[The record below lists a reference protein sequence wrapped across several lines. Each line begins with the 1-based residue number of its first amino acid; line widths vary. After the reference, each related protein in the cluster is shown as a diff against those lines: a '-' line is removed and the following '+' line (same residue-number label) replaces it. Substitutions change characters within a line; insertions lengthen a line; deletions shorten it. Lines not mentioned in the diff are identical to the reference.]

1 MYIKA
6 DRILSGITGGAIN
19 SAQLQTLLADPGYL
33 GAFRSGIL
41 YSPPRRDVLLA
52 SPQAAAVVA
61 GSSLAVGELLV
72 KKSILTAALA
82 DSAWFSS
89 LVSSP
94 LAAPLIYADAT
105 GIAALFG
112 ADRKAVFA
120 PHAAQVTLT
129 GSEVNIWRDYVGS
142 THLYGASAGARP
154 TFGGPAAGGFTSL
167 AFDGVND
174 LLNGGPSGLF
184 LPAAT
189 TFYMVIRPTTMT
201 SGSAWIAEAGPSGGY
216 IGSSGTGGLLVGYT
230 GGTYDFA
237 GTNVPT
243 ANAWQLYRLRKES
256 GSLYIKRNGGAE
268 ALAGSLNFSGANQS
282 LLVGHRLKGSSAA
295 EMFFAGQI
303 AEVINLGKSA
313 GDADADNIRITELLR
328 SKYSLW

>member
-72 KKSILTAALA
+72 KSPVITAALA

-94 LAAPLIYADAT
+94 LAAPLIYANAT

-129 GSEVNIWRDYVGS
+129 GSEASIWRNYVGS
-142 THLYGASAGARP
+142 VHLYGGGAGAQP
-154 TFGGPAAGGFTSL
+154 TFNGQAAGEFTTL

-174 LLNGGPSGLF
+174 ILSAGPAGLF
-184 LPAAT
+184 AAAT
-189 TFYMVIRPTTMT
+189 STFYFVVRPTAMT
-201 SGSAWIAEAGPSGGY
+201 SSRVWIAEGGPGGGY
-216 IGSSGTGGLLVGYT
+216 IGSSATSSVLFGST
-230 GGTYDFA
+230 GGTYNFA
-237 GTNVPT
+237 GNQPI
-243 ANAWQLYRLRKES
+243 ANTWQLYRLRKDA
-256 GSLYIKRNGGAE
+256 GGPWYVKRNSAAELSAGAV
-268 ALAGSLNFSGANQS
+268 AFSAAQQP
-282 LLVGHRLKGSSAA
+282 LLVGHHSSGANVP

-303 AEVINLGKSA
+303 AEIINLGKSA

-328 SKYSLW
+328 VKYALW